1 MRTRLNSL
9 PLFWRVFGT
18 NAAVLVLAFLAL
30 VFAPV
35 TVSVPPTAIELAVL
49 AVGLACLL
57 ALNLGMLRPA
67 FRPLDELVETM
78 RGHDPLSPGKRVRVS
93 GGPAVAALAQTFNE
107 MLDRLE
113 SERRDSARRAL
124 LVQEGER
131 QRIARELHDEV
142 GQTLTGV
149 MLQVEGLAGRIPD
162 ELQDQ
167 LDELRET
174 ARHGTEEVRRIA
186 RRLRPEALEDLGLE
200 SALAALAAA
209 IGEQA
214 ELRIERR
221 LEPALPLSQEQELV
235 VYRIA
240 QEALTNVAR
249 HADATEVQ
257 LHLAQANQHVVLT
270 VRDDGGGL
278 PPGAFRSSQG
288 IRGMRER
295 AMLIGAQLTIGEP
308 AAGGTEVQLS
318 HPCRTENR
326 MTTPLTTHILIAD
339 DHPIV
344 LRGLRMVLD
353 AQPDLAVVAEATDGD
368 QAVERAL
375 SDEIHLAILD
385 ISMPRKTGLQ
395 AAREITHRKPEVRVL
410 MLSMH
415 DNEQYLFEAIRAG
428 ASGYVLKSAVDRDLV
443 EACRAAMRGE
453 PFLYPGAVR
462 ALMREYLDRA
472 RAGEALHKELLTPRE
487 EEIVKLVAEAH
498 TNEEIGEML
507 FISKKTVERH
517 RANILEKLGMRDRVE
532 LTRYAI
538 RRGLVQP

>member
-1 MRTRLNSL
+1 M
-9 PLFWRVFGT
+9 
-18 NAAVLVLAFLAL
+18 
-30 VFAPV
+30 
-35 TVSVPPTAIELAVL
+35 
-49 AVGLACLL
+49 
-57 ALNLGMLRPA
+57 
-67 FRPLDELVETM
+67 
-78 RGHDPLSPGKRVRVS
+78 
-93 GGPAVAALAQTFNE
+93 
-107 MLDRLE
+107 
-113 SERRDSARRAL
+113 
-124 LVQEGER
+124 
-131 QRIARELHDEV
+131 
-142 GQTLTGV
+142 
-149 MLQVEGLAGRIPD
+149 
-162 ELQDQ
+162 
-167 LDELRET
+167 
-174 ARHGTEEVRRIA
+174 
-186 RRLRPEALEDLGLE
+186 RRLRPEALEDLGLQ
-200 SALAALAAA
+200 SALAALATA

-214 ELRIERR
+214 RLRIERR
-221 LEPALPLSQEQELV
+221 LERRLPLSQEQELV

-249 HADATEVQ
+249 HAEAEQVDF
-257 LHLAQANQHVVLT
+257 HLERAGAHVVLT
-270 VRDDGGGL
+270 VRDDGRGL
-278 PPGAFRSSQG
+278 PPDSLRSSEG

-295 AMLIGAQLTIGEP
+295 AMLIGAQLTIAEP
-308 AAGGTEVQLS
+308 SIGGTRSGSPSLS
-318 HPCRTENR
+318 SNRETNDDSAEDPHPHRR
-326 MTTPLTTHILIAD
+326 RPSDRPARSAHGARRPARPRGRRRSD
-339 DHPIV
+339 RRRPSRRAGS
-344 LRGLRMVLD
+344 LRG
-353 AQPDLAVVAEATDGD
+353 G
-368 QAVERAL
+368 
-375 SDEIHLAILD
+375 HLAILD

-395 AAREITHRKPEVRVL
+395 AAREITHRRPDVRVL

-472 RAGEALHKELLTPRE
+472 RAGEALHKDLLTPRE